1 MEIVKIVAFAFVALF
16 ITLTVKRNREDIAIL
31 ISVVAGIMI
40 FIFMIS
46 KLTIVIN
53 FLQSLSN
60 KANIDV
66 IYLDTVFKILGI
78 AYLSSFTSEI
88 CKDAGESSIAMKVE
102 FAGKILILTLS
113 IPILMA
119 VMKTILKIM

>member
-1 MEIVKIVAFAFVALF
+1 MEIIKIVAFAFVALF

-31 ISVVAGIMI
+31 ISIVAGIMI

>member
-1 MEIVKIVAFAFVALF
+1 MEIIKIIAFAFVALF

-31 ISVVAGIMI
+31 ISIVAGIMI